1 MRLVLRRVAC
11 GRLLVMAL
19 CGMAVT
25 LVPAAGWSESPP
37 PAPPAKQSAPTAPPA
52 KDSAPPA
59 PAKQGTPTLPP
70 SAATAGP
77 TTDLT
82 REAEPA
88 IERGLRWLKDS
99 QQTDGSWGDHFQV
112 ASTALALIAHMA
124 RGYTP
129 GVDPYG
135 KVIDKGVEYLLNESK
150 SSPSGYM
157 GTSMYEHGLATL
169 ALSELWGQTDRDDDI
184 KTALKA
190 AVEVI
195 LRSQNRSGG
204 WRYNPRPTDADIS
217 VTVMQT
223 VALAS
228 ARQAGILIPD
238 RTIDAAVRYIKAVRD
253 PATGG
258 FTYQGGGAPGFART
272 AAGVFA
278 LITCGEG
285 KSEEAQG
292 GLEYLLAAPE
302 RTFRDT
308 EWYWYAHYYAML
320 VMHRAGDEQFKKWYT
335 QVRGAVLQ
343 KQAKDGHWDGEGG
356 AAYGTAMA
364 IIVLSIPYDF
374 VPAYQR

>member
-1 MRLVLRRVAC
+1 MRSGTLM
-11 GRLLVMAL
+11 VMAL
-19 CGMAVT
+19 CGIAVT
-25 LVPAAGWSESPP
+25 LAPVAGRSESPP
-37 PAPPAKQSAPTAPPA
+37 PVPPAKQ
-52 KDSAPPA
+52 SAPPA

-77 TTDLT
+77 TTDMT

-88 IERGLRWLKDS
+88 IERGLRWLEK
-99 QQTDGSWGDHFQV
+99 QQRSDGGWGESHLV
-112 ASTALALIAHMA
+112 ACTALSLIAHMA

-129 GVDPYG
+129 GVEPYG

-150 SSPSGYM
+150 SSPSGYL

-169 ALSELWGQTDRDDDI
+169 ALSELWGQTNRDDEI

-190 AVEVI
+190 AVDVI
-195 LRSQNRSGG
+195 LRSQSRSGG

-228 ARQAGILIPD
+228 ARQAGILVPD
-238 RTIDAAVRYIKAVRD
+238 RTIDLAVRYVKACRD

-258 FTYQGGGAPGFART
+258 FTYQGAGAPGFART

-278 LITCGEG
+278 LMMCGEG
-285 KSEEAQG
+285 KSEETQG
-292 GLEYLLAAPE
+292 GLDYLLAAPE
-302 RTFRDT
+302 GTFQGTDY
-308 EWYWYAHYYAML
+308 YWYAHYYAAL
-320 VMHRAGDEQFKKWYT
+320 AMHRASDEQFKKWYP
-335 QVRGAVLQ
+335 QVRSAVLQ

-364 IIVLSIPYDF
+364 IIILSVPYDF
-374 VPAYQR
+374 VPAYQW